1 MEKNVEEAILNGEN
15 LDTWDLITP
24 LKSLLER
31 YYLYVRPDGKLDKL
45 ISAQAWNNPWIHFNR
60 EPENYCAAYHMIY
73 FDCFNIIPKFCT
85 SCWKIAIYPKNY
97 EELMEV
103 YKVLSES
110 GLPSKCGIDKRGLG
124 RLYGGY
130 IYFKSQNEAEKVHK
144 DIKALLPDLESTI
157 KCACTEFA
165 NKLGDPAKW
174 IVTDKQ
180 LQLESLLREWL
191 AVDENVYTQPPYLK
205 AYIVKKWREFSEKHA
220 P

>member
-1 MEKNVEEAILNGEN
+1 MLKNISRVNP
-15 LDTWDLITP
+15 DV
-24 LKSLLER
+24 LL
-31 YYLYVRPDGKLDKL
+31 VD
-45 ISAQAWNNPWIHFNR
+45 I
-60 EPENYCAAYHMIY
+60 
-73 FDCFNIIPKFCT
+73 
-85 SCWKIAIYPKNY
+85 
-97 EELMEV
+97 
-103 YKVLSES
+103 
-110 GLPSKCGIDKRGLG
+110 GLPGMSGIDGIK
-124 RLYGGY
+124 
-130 IYFKSQNEAEKVHK
+130 QV
-144 DIKALLPDLESTI
+144 KALLPDLESTI